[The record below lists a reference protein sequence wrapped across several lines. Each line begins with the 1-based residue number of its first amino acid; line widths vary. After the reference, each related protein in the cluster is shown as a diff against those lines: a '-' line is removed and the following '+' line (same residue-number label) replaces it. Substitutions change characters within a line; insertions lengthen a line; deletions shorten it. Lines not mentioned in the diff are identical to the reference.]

1 MYVCMKENMA
11 HVLLEILHDTV
22 HCKLWYFD
30 RMKFCKSLFSTS
42 AVIKLTKKKH
52 KMSEFLFYLIFDMC
66 TYMEYLFYPK
76 QKDPMED
83 MDFYKW

>member
-42 AVIKLTKKKH
+42 AVIKLTKKKP

-66 TYMEYLFYPK
+66 TYMEYFYPK

>member
-1 MYVCMKENMA
+1 MTLYTVNFDILIEWNFAKVCSQPLQ
-11 HVLLEILHDTV
+11 LLN
-22 HCKLWYFD
+22 WQ
-30 RMKFCKSLFSTS
+30 
-42 AVIKLTKKKH
+42 KKKP